1 MKIYR
6 QSEKLSDVYM
16 RATQKRFCGISEP
29 HGHEYFEMEFI
40 LGGSGSYEIDGKTYE
55 IQKNTLFLMTPAN
68 IHAVR
73 DADVELINVV
83 FQSDLLAFPLLSAS
97 YSSVFFLQEEE
108 AVFLRLLLQ
117 RIVEMQRKDAHY
129 ARLLLECFFKEL
141 SLFVDPVEGKENGYS
156 QKAILYMLA
165 HFRSRMTLESTA
177 AHLGLSPSYL
187 SEVFVKETG
196 MGFKE
201 YLDGIRF
208 SYAKNLISFT
218 DHCITS
224 IHGMSGF
231 CDYANFARRFKQ
243 KYRMTPTEFRVASR
257 KDM

>member
-1 MKIYR
+1 MRIYR
-6 QSEKLSDVYM
+6 QSEKLPDVYM
-16 RATQKRFCGISEP
+16 RATQKHFCGVSEP

-83 FQSDLLAFPLLSAS
+83 FQSDLIAFPLLSAS
-97 YSSVFFLQEEE
+97 YSSVFILQED
-108 AVFLRLLLQ
+108 AVFLRSLLQ
-117 RIVEMQRKDAHY
+117 RIVEVQRKDTRY
-129 ARLLLECFFKEL
+129 ARLLLECFFQEL
-141 SLFVDPVEGKENGYS
+141 SLSIDLVEGKENGYS

-165 HFRSRMTLESTA
+165 HFRSHMTLESTA

-187 SEVFVKETG
+187 SEIFAKETG

-224 IHGMSGF
+224 IHSMSGF

-243 KYRMTPTEFRVASR
+243 KYRMTPTEYRAASR
-257 KDM
+257 KEI